1 MVLFRYVAYSL
12 DVGVIKGK
20 LEANDLAEVRSE
32 VVRQGYKV
40 LSVDPQKPWP
50 GLEEMFPSVFR
61 VGTGELIR
69 FCRSLATMM
78 KSGGNLMRTLDMLQK
93 DTNHRMMR
101 RMLGEI
107 QRTLDEGGSLSDALN
122 EHPAVFS
129 PVFVS
134 MVEAGEH
141 TGRLGPALDQ
151 LADILEKESEAK
163 KKAIATM
170 MYPAAIMGLAIVTMT
185 ILLLVALPPM
195 LKVFENLDTDVPLIT
210 RIVVGVFSQIKAN
223 LLQIFLSMVVLIVV
237 LASLARIPKIKRWF
251 HTAQMRIPFVGV
263 VVVSGELSRFS
274 RTLSM
279 LLESGVPL
287 ITAINLGIT
296 GCKNTVVRQAFI
308 DAEQGLIS
316 GRRLADSLDNDPCL
330 PTMFVELVMIG
341 EESNSLQTTMQ
352 DAAVAYQK
360 QMEQRLNTLLGI
372 MEPASTLFVGAIV
385 GLMAFS
391 MFLPIYSGLD
401 SFR

>member
-1 MVLFRYVAYSL
+1 M
-12 DVGVIKGK
+12 
-20 LEANDLAEVRSE
+20 
-32 VVRQGYKV
+32 
-40 LSVDPQKPWP
+40 
-50 GLEEMFPSVFR
+50 FR

-93 DTNHRMMR
+93 DTKHRMMR

-122 EHPAVFS
+122 EHPTVFS

-210 RIVVGVFSQIKAN
+210 
-223 LLQIFLSMVVLIVV
+223 
-237 LASLARIPKIKRWF
+237 
-251 HTAQMRIPFVGV
+251 
-263 VVVSGELSRFS
+263 
-274 RTLSM
+274 
-279 LLESGVPL
+279 
-287 ITAINLGIT
+287 
-296 GCKNTVVRQAFI
+296 
-308 DAEQGLIS
+308 
-316 GRRLADSLDNDPCL
+316 
-330 PTMFVELVMIG
+330 
-341 EESNSLQTTMQ
+341 
-352 DAAVAYQK
+352 
-360 QMEQRLNTLLGI
+360 
-372 MEPASTLFVGAIV
+372 
-385 GLMAFS
+385 
-391 MFLPIYSGLD
+391 
-401 SFR
+401 